1 MARVWWIE
9 YSVWTPPPIVAR
21 LCLGP
26 LMLPLKYTLTTV
38 QWSVWRFLLL
48 YLLLICVYYSLLLHS
63 INIYHGLLLPAY
75 CNNAIIWIRVSR
87 TIQTVR
93 DLGPQI
99 QPKRS
104 IVLGSPVGLW
114 KGLKRRLRE
123 LLKAKGYIWPYTPSQ
138 VLIRTVYHLNN
149 QYAQGSIINII
160 SICSVYSLG
169 SVLWNI
175 PLTRR

>member
-1 MARVWWIE
+1 MASVWWIE

-26 LMLPLKYTLTTV
+26 LMVPLKYTWTTV
-38 QWSVWRFLLL
+38 KCS
-48 YLLLICVYYSLLLHS
+48 LIFTMDFCYQHTA
-63 INIYHGLLLPAY
+63 ITH
-75 CNNAIIWIRVSR
+75 IIWIRVSR
-87 TIQTVR
+87 TIQIIR

-99 QPKRS
+99 QVKRS

-123 LLKAKGYIWPYTPSQ
+123 LLKAKGYIWQYNPNQ

-149 QYAQGSIINII
+149 QYAHDSIINII
-160 SICSVYSLG
+160 SIYSVYSLG